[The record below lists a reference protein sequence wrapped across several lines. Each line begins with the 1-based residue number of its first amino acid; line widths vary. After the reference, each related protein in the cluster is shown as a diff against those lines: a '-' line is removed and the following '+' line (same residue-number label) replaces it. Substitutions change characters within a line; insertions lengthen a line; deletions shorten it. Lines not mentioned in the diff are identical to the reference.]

1 MTTTNL
7 PQRLNTNVG
16 KQSSENTLLKNS
28 QLQKSSRTSP
38 STIELIRQYG
48 QSPNNLLTVYN
59 PSMQV
64 KYCRDVERVHFG
76 KAPKIKSVAEAYGH
90 KTAESWLEIQLNDL
104 SEFVGCKDKLT
115 KRQIEETALMILE
128 TYPNYNLVEFMLFFH
143 RFKMCRYGR
152 FYGMVDP
159 MIILQALSTFNDERE
174 SAYIEHRRK
183 EREQEQ
189 QESDRQF
196 NAEKQ
201 QYINRVPDA
210 FTAKAPIDFNQYRLM
225 GFATMSDE
233 QLQKEIADIRA
244 GRKVLPTDVMNILN
258 IFNEQ

>member
-1 MTTTNL
+1 MAL
-7 PQRLNTNVG
+7 QQILNMNVG
-16 KQSSENTLLKNS
+16 KQSSEITSLKNS

-38 STIELIRQYG
+38 SSIELIRQYG

-64 KYCRDVERVHFG
+64 KYCRDVDRVFFG
-76 KAPKIKSVAEAYGH
+76 KAPKLRILAEAYGQH
-90 KTAESWLEIQLNDL
+90 TAESWLTIQLNDL
-104 SEFVGCKDKLT
+104 SEFAGCKGKLS
-115 KRQIEETALMILE
+115 KRQYEELAKMILE
-128 TYPNYNLVEFMLFFH
+128 TYPHYNLAEFMLFCH
-143 RFKMCRYGR
+143 RFKLCRYGR
-152 FYGMVDP
+152 FYGVVDP
-159 MIILQALSTFNDERE
+159 MVILQSLDKFNE
-174 SAYIEHRRK
+174 
-183 EREQEQ
+183 EREQAHYEHQRTENRKQ
-189 QESDRQF
+189 QEESDRQF

-210 FTAKAPIDFNQYRLM
+210 FTDKAPIDFNQYRLM

-244 GRKVLPTDVMNILN
+244 GRKVLPTDVMNILQ

>member
-1 MTTTNL
+1 
-7 PQRLNTNVG
+7 
-16 KQSSENTLLKNS
+16 
-28 QLQKSSRTSP
+28 
-38 STIELIRQYG
+38 
-48 QSPNNLLTVYN
+48 
-59 PSMQV
+59 MQV

-104 SEFVGCKDKLT
+104 SEFVGCKGKLS
-115 KRQIEETALMILE
+115 KRQYEELAKMILE
-128 TYPNYNLVEFMLFFH
+128 TYPHYNLAEFMLFCH
-143 RFKMCRYGR
+143 RFKLCRYGR
-152 FYGMVDP
+152 FYGAVDP
-159 MIILQALSTFNDERE
+159 MVILQSLDKFNE
-174 SAYIEHRRK
+174 
-183 EREQEQ
+183 EREQAHYEHQRTENRKQ
-189 QESDRQF
+189 QEESDRQF

-210 FTAKAPIDFNQYRLM
+210 FTDKAPIDFNQYRLM

-244 GRKVLPTDVMNILN
+244 GRKVLPTDVMNILQ

>member
-1 MTTTNL
+1 MAL
-7 PQRLNTNVG
+7 QQILNMNVG
-16 KQSSENTLLKNS
+16 KQSLENTSLKTS

-48 QSPNNLLTVYN
+48 QSANNLLTVYN

-64 KYCRDVERVHFG
+64 KYCRDVDRVFFG
-76 KAPKIKSVAEAYGH
+76 KAPKLRTLAEAHGQH
-90 KTAESWLEIQLNDL
+90 TAESWLTIQLNDL
-104 SEFVGCKDKLT
+104 SEFAGCKGKLS
-115 KRQIEETALMILE
+115 KRQYEELAKMILE
-128 TYPNYNLVEFMLFFH
+128 TYPHYNLAEFMLFCH
-143 RFKMCRYGR
+143 RFKLCRYGR
-152 FYGMVDP
+152 FYGVVDP
-159 MIILQALSTFNDERE
+159 MVILQSLDKFNE
-174 SAYIEHRRK
+174 
-183 EREQEQ
+183 EREQAHYEHQRTENRKQ
-189 QESDRQF
+189 QEESDRQF

-233 QLQKEIADIRA
+233 QLQQEIADIRA
-244 GRKVLPTDVMNILN
+244 GRKVLPTDVMNILQ

>member
-1 MTTTNL
+1 MAL
-7 PQRLNTNVG
+7 QQILNMNVG
-16 KQSSENTLLKNS
+16 KQNSEITSLKNS
-28 QLQKSSRTSP
+28 QLPTLSRTSP
-38 STIELIRQYG
+38 NSIELIRQYG

-64 KYCRDVERVHFG
+64 KYCRDVDRVFFG
-76 KAPKIKSVAEAYGH
+76 KAPKLRTLAEAYGQH
-90 KTAESWLEIQLNDL
+90 TAESWLTIQLNDL
-104 SEFVGCKDKLT
+104 SEFAGCKGKLS
-115 KRQIEETALMILE
+115 KRQYEELAKMILE
-128 TYPNYNLVEFMLFFH
+128 TYPHYNLAEFMLFCH
-143 RFKMCRYGR
+143 RFKLCRYGR
-152 FYGMVDP
+152 FYGVVDP
-159 MIILQALSTFNDERE
+159 MVILQSLDKFNE
-174 SAYIEHRRK
+174 
-183 EREQEQ
+183 EREQAHYEHQRTENRKQQ